1 MATKKAPPRRNTDVI
16 RCENC
21 GEEYSTTY
29 KRCPFCDE
37 RPGSQGRAPVGGRR
51 VSGGGRSRR
60 PNPMQLAGLVISLAL
75 IITAVV
81 IVFTSLAPMIFHKT
95 PSGDASGSG
104 QSSSSQGVQGAEVT
118 LNGLT
123 LSRTEVALQA
133 GEPYQLIATTDPADA
148 QVTVEWTSSDTDVA
162 TVDQFGNVTNVYR
175 GSDTVSVTITANIA
189 PSGSGQEE
197 TGQGGQSAGTSGT
210 LAPNTEAVITG
221 ASGGLNIRSGPGT
234 NYEAKASTADGAVV
248 TVLEDAGNGWCKI
261 KYATGGGVYDEG
273 YVMFQYLAANK

>member
-1 MATKKAPPRRNTDVI
+1 
-16 RCENC
+16 
-21 GEEYSTTY
+21 
-29 KRCPFCDE
+29 
-37 RPGSQGRAPVGGRR
+37 
-51 VSGGGRSRR
+51 
-60 PNPMQLAGLVISLAL
+60 MQLAGLVISLAL

-104 QSSSSQGVQGAEVT
+104 PVLFQSGRPGGGGHPERSDSEPDRSGPSGGGA
-118 LNGLT
+118 
-123 LSRTEVALQA
+123 
-133 GEPYQLIATTDPADA
+133 YQLIVTTDPADA

-162 TVDQFGNVTNVYR
+162 TVDQFGNATMCT
-175 GSDTVSVTITANIA
+175 GGCDTDSVTITAAAGGQTAQCMVQCTGDGSGINIA

>member
-148 QVTVEWTSSDTDVA
+148 QVTVEWTSSDTCLLY
-162 TVDQFGNVTNVYR
+162 T
-175 GSDTVSVTITANIA
+175 SDA
-189 PSGSGQEE
+189 
-197 TGQGGQSAGTSGT
+197 
-210 LAPNTEAVITG
+210 
-221 ASGGLNIRSGPGT
+221 
-234 NYEAKASTADGAVV
+234 AD
-248 TVLEDAGNGWCKI
+248 D
-261 KYATGGGVYDEG
+261 
-273 YVMFQYLAANK
+273 